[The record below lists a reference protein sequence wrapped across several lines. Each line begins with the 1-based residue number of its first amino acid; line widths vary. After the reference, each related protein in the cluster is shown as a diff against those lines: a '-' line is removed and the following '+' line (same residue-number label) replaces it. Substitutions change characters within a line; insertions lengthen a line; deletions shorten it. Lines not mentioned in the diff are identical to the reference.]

1 MTKPMNN
8 LLKVLEIESE
18 EQQIKALYE
27 LGYTEYFAKR
37 KCGDGFKYECRTGS
51 LADLMFRL
59 RGECDDVKFMEG
71 QKAVYLAYHYE
82 EKHWETFG
90 KTTTYA
96 EAQAWF
102 GTKEAKPIHWVI
114 ASLIAIK
121 KAFERIGCYAK

>member
-82 EKHWETFG
+82 EKHWE
-90 KTTTYA
+90 KNCLKMLA
-96 EAQAWF
+96 RL
-102 GTKEAKPIHWVI
+102 HWL
-114 ASLIAIK
+114 SLFAYGIFSPWGSNFHRGLFDGVNTISQ
-121 KAFERIGCYAK
+121 